1 MKQCTVLG
9 GLLFG
14 AVSFPIIAVLAAL
27 SAADPDG
34 ANQATTSAIIAL
46 GNTVATLWI
55 IGSTYYLVNRPEI
68 SQGKGAAMQT
78 AVTGAILLVLGFGST
93 AFYAW
98 EEVAAGTELPT
109 INLLVFLI
117 PVGLFVV
124 TVALF
129 MAMLQG
135 PGTPTGN
142 PRVQV
147 AHAH

>member
-1 MKQCTVLG
+1 
-9 GLLFG
+9 
-14 AVSFPIIAVLAAL
+14 
-27 SAADPDG
+27 
-34 ANQATTSAIIAL
+34 
-46 GNTVATLWI
+46 
-55 IGSTYYLVNRPEI
+55 
-68 SQGKGAAMQT
+68 MQT